1 MATSIKRGDPQ
12 SEKIKYIKGTFFVIR
27 PDETSKEPFWIAYA
41 LEDVPAKNKEVYVR
55 WLTVSDEDETEYKV
69 GPESSSSNIP
79 IESIIVTTTLKAN
92 SKQESSYRISKIEL
106 RRVITI
112 VENESSSEEE
122 EEEEESNGEEEKE
135 GSGSESE
142 ESESESEV
150 PAKKTKKQLV
160 DEQKKAIA
168 AGKKVQKEK
177 EKEKEKEKAK
187 KLKEKEK
194 EKAKAKK
201 QKEKEKEKAKK
212 LKEKEKEKEKE
223 KKRKIKEKSKKST
236 KQEDTENDSESESE
250 SESSSSESEKEE
262 SSKKSS
268 SKKKTTTKEK
278 SKPTKKSKKQE
289 TEDEEESASDESS
302 DEDEKSSSD
311 EDEGEKKSS
320 SSSKKSS
327 SAANGTP
334 QEIKPIVKKSTGK
347 RKKNEDSD
355 ASSGDEEEEEEDKTT
370 TKKSKGKG
378 GESKKVVKEKVT
390 KVAKPTKAS
399 IKAQTK
405 KGNPNPAITVLEV
418 DPGFEWA
425 KTATTLSGFCCSIC
439 RSREASKAIIENN
452 IPLLKEIIKENRFNS
467 LLSNWSSGLEK
478 SPLHYAIINNNLEAI
493 ELIYKDAKDET
504 KLRPSLPNF
513 DKASTGTYSKYTY
526 GHNVRALT
534 QSRGGKEG
542 DEAFLHDSN
551 NYQEHELT
559 LEVQQTNIIQLIF
572 SNSCVKMT
580 TIQELFKLDP
590 TLNDNVSYNIYY
602 AVRAGNLEVSE
613 HFVKDLFKRGGFG
626 FNNLHSQALS
636 VDGNEEFLP
645 FKSVSVT
652 KKPNFGNV
660 TPIHF
665 AAINPK
671 GKYLKQLLD
680 VLSEPS
686 RPDHNSFRP
695 LHYAAACTSPVNV
708 QLLTSK
714 GVELNDLNSLGMT
727 PLMIAS
733 QLGRVQNIKALVKAS
748 KERQIVNFVKFKNK
762 KLQDALHFAAE
773 AGQLGS
779 IRTLLEEGAD
789 IDVFEKGT
797 KYTALMKASIMGHF
811 DAVKILVEEGKADV
825 EKKDKF
831 KRTALV
837 LAAINGHIKI
847 VSFLLHYNA
856 SFKVIDSSKNSIL
869 HFTAA
874 YGWIDIIR
882 YLVEQFQA
890 PINEFNDWK
899 TTPLSVAIRKGHF
912 QCTKYLLDKDA
923 DANVTDENNRS
934 ILLQSLVNSS
944 LSMALM
950 ENIKYLIVQGK
961 ANVNHQDK
969 DLNGVLHVLSLA
981 EIELPGEVK
990 TKQPAYYWGG
1000 QPKPVED
1007 PVKAEKRLQD
1017 QLKIVQEIA
1026 NYLISKGATVNSKNK
1041 DGCTPLMLAFQ
1052 EKNIPIIIYL
1062 LGRSDVSLVGTY
1074 SSTKSNILHEIMKL
1088 DDSLHFSKI
1097 TDLLLK
1103 SKDLKT
1109 IINQYNK
1116 EHLTPLMSIIKNF
1129 KSGTTEKNEKFFKF
1143 LRSLISNA
1151 KPDLSLVEEKLVID
1165 ADSMDE
1171 SDDHHNTSNISH
1183 NSDDDNSDN
1192 GSDDD
1197 DDDDDDD
1204 NDSDDDNND
1213 DNNSDNED
1221 HDQKKEDKELILK
1234 RSVLHFAVQTG
1245 SLNIVQILLEF
1256 KPKDIDQ
1263 LNVYSETALHN
1274 AIDGNH
1280 FQIASLLVDSGANV
1294 KISNS
1299 FERSP
1304 LHLACAKMNFPLI
1317 KKLASKGSPINKQD
1331 FKGLTP
1337 LMIACQNKGNISD
1350 EALEGEDNPISIL
1363 LQNGADPKIVDSKKR
1378 NALHYSINA
1387 SGADTNS
1394 SFEIEDLLIKH
1405 KAPLNEVDYLGRTP
1419 LHYAFIKIGSRFIDN
1434 GTSYDPVQVVS
1445 SLCSFET
1452 IQIDKPDKFGRSPL
1466 FYACQHGSTVSA
1478 LLLIQ
1483 RKADINRV
1491 DEDGNTPLAI
1501 TLLFKHPDC
1510 AINVIQKGANVKG
1523 TLTRFNYK
1531 ITKTET
1537 PWKTET
1543 TTTTPST
1550 TTPNG
1555 ATTTTTTTTVS
1566 ASTTAST
1573 NIHPTAPSVAAI
1585 PFNRGRIG
1593 RAQHSNASTQE
1604 PAIPHYKQ
1612 PMKIEYKVEKINVCK
1627 VGLFYHVVSNNWQ
1640 GVAYIML
1647 DSGLDNFSALHDA
1660 FKADKYQL
1668 ALTLLSKCRSAAEL
1682 SPLSPESKQ
1691 NLFHFIGMYPS
1702 SVANW
1707 SARVQQKLLSSGVS
1721 PNLTDSTGR
1730 TPLHYAA
1737 VSENVPFTQFLLT
1750 QKLNINQQDK
1760 EGNTPL
1766 SLALI
1771 KIKTPTPITTGTT
1784 QQQSTEDIIK
1794 NFVLP
1799 AEFKLLLTN
1808 LPNLELKFK
1817 YEENEITP
1825 LIYAINIKN
1834 IGLIGTLLNSK
1845 ANINTVDALG
1855 QPPLFHA
1862 VKTNKMDI
1870 VNLLLSKKPNMNIQD
1885 TDKKSVIHYVV
1896 NPTEYG
1902 SFENVTLLNLLSK
1915 QGSKIDLADIAGKTP
1930 LYYASLQDSGKM
1942 RDALIKLGAKK
1953 IPQETLPTREV
1964 STISNWSELNTVNYE
1979 QDYNKYIETKK
1990 ELMAASNKQLKP
2002 LVDPISRMQENSDV
2016 YVDSNGLIFDILMTK
2031 VDAKRGNW
2039 GENNFYKM
2047 QIIYNPGLDRYFL
2060 WNRWGRIG
2068 DIGQYQKTPFS
2079 KDEAVTEFCK
2089 IFKTKSGNAFNLDS
2103 MSNFQ
2108 KIEGRYHLVHI
2119 DRTDKT
2125 KKEILHPFVLSQY
2138 PKSQLPK
2145 ELYDVMAQFCNVESI
2160 SHQLKNLKIDTDIM
2174 PLGRISKDLI
2184 QKAIGVLGKLSEAV
2198 EQIRLIEEYE
2208 TNKRASSFTTNVGS
2222 GVSGSG
2228 GDSTSTAEKPEE
2240 PNFPPLNDVKES
2252 LIKLSNEFYELIP
2265 HSNFSTERMVIL
2277 KNAKEITAKTTLL
2290 QNLDELETVSK
2301 ILIAAHQNTT
2311 MHPYDYCF
2319 KALGASLEKLDANSP
2334 EFGILKKYSENTGC
2348 TNKIVNIF
2356 KLQRKGEVE
2365 RFQAHKNLKNHFLLW
2380 HGSLTTNYL
2389 SILSQGLKIAP
2400 PEAPVTGYMF
2410 GKGIYFSDMFRKSIN
2425 YCGGWNGPSTNSF
2438 LLLSEVALGT
2448 MKEFKSAHYM
2458 ESPETGTNST
2468 KGVGKTGPNFD
2479 DSIILNNGVAIP
2491 LSPPEQVKG
2500 DTSDYHLE
2508 MNEYIVYDVSQIRM
2522 RYLVEVSNN

>member
-1 MATSIKRGDPQ
+1 MATTIKRGDPQ

-27 PDETSKEPFWIAYA
+27 PDETAKEPFWIAYA

-55 WLTVSDEDETEYKV
+55 WLTVSNEDETEYKV
-69 GPESSSSNIP
+69 GPETSSSNIP
-79 IESIIVTTTLKAN
+79 IESIIVTTTLKSN
-92 SKQESSYRISKIEL
+92 SKQESSYRISKAEL
-106 RRVITI
+106 KRVNTI

-122 EEEEESNGEEEKE
+122 EEEEGEEEGEEQEEKE
-135 GSGSESE
+135 ESGEESS
-142 ESESESEV
+142 SESESEQES
-150 PAKKTKKQLV
+150 KKTKKQLAK
-160 DEQKKAIA
+160 EQKKSIA
-168 AGKKVQKEK
+168 AAKKLEK

-194 EKAKAKK
+194 EKAKKQKEKEKEKEKAKK
-201 QKEKEKEKAKK
+201 QKEKEKEKKK
-212 LKEKEKEKEKE
+212 KVVES
-223 KKRKIKEKSKKST
+223 KKPKKSKK
-236 KQEDTENDSESESE
+236 QGDTENESESE
-250 SESSSSESEKEE
+250 SDSSSESEKEE
-262 SSKKSS
+262 SSKK
-268 SKKKTTTKEK
+268 KTTKEK
-278 SKPTKKSKKQE
+278 SKSTTKKSKKQE
-289 TEDEEESASDESS
+289 TEDEEESGGDESS
-302 DEDEKSSSD
+302 EDEKSSS
-311 EDEGEKKSS
+311 EEEEEK
-320 SSSKKSS
+320 SSKKKKSTND
-327 SAANGTP
+327 A
-334 QEIKPIVKKSTGK
+334 QEIKSIVKKLTGK
-347 RKKNEDSD
+347 RKKDD
-355 ASSGDEEEEEEDKTT
+355 DTDTSSGEEEEEEEEEDDDGHISK
-370 TKKSKGKG
+370 KKSKVKG
-378 GESKKVVKEKVT
+378 GVPKKVTNQKVP
-390 KVAKPTKAS
+390 KKPTKAS

-425 KTATTLSGFCCSIC
+425 KKATTLSDFCCSIC

-452 IPLLKEIIKENRFNS
+452 IPLLKEIIKENRYNS

-478 SPLHYAIINNNLEAI
+478 SPLDYAILNNNLEAI
-493 ELIYKDAKDET
+493 GLILKDAKDET
-504 KLRPSLPNF
+504 KVRPSLPNF
-513 DKASTGTYSKYTY
+513 EKASTGTYSKYTY

-551 NYQEHELT
+551 NYEEHELR
-559 LEVQQTNIIQLIF
+559 LDSQESNLLQFIF
-572 SNSCVKMT
+572 SNSCIKMS
-580 TIQELFKLDP
+580 TIQELFRLVP

-602 AVRAGNLEVSE
+602 AVRAGNLEVSD
-613 HFVKDLFKRGGFG
+613 HFIKDLFKRGGFG

-636 VDGNEEFLP
+636 VDGTEDFPP

-652 KKPNFGNV
+652 KKPNLGTV

-695 LHYAAACTSPVNV
+695 LHYAAACTSPVNI

-733 QLGRVQNIKALVKAS
+733 QLGRVQNIKALIKAA
-748 KERQIVNFVKFKNK
+748 KDRQIANFVKFKNK

-789 IDVFEKGT
+789 VDVLDKGT
-797 KYTALMKASIMGHF
+797 RYSALMKASIMGHF

-856 SFKVIDSSKNSIL
+856 SLKVIDSSKNSIL

-874 YGWIDIIR
+874 YGWTDIIR

-912 QCTKYLLDKDA
+912 QCTKFLLDNDA

-981 EIELPGEVK
+981 DIELPGEPHE
-990 TKQPAYYWGG
+990 KQPVHYWGHI
-1000 QPKPVED
+1000 PKPSED
-1007 PVKAEKRLQD
+1007 PIKAEKKLQD
-1017 QLKIVQEIA
+1017 QLKIVEEIG
-1026 NYLISKGATVNSKNK
+1026 NYLISKGASVNGKNK

-1062 LGRSDVSLVGTY
+1062 LGKSDVSLVGTY
-1074 SSTKSNILHEIMKL
+1074 ASTKSNILHDIMKL
-1088 DDSLHFSKI
+1088 YDSIHFSKI
-1097 TDLLLK
+1097 TNLLLK

-1116 EHLTPLMSIIKNF
+1116 EHLTPLMSIIKSF
-1129 KSGTTEKNEKFFKF
+1129 KSDSTEKNKKFFDF

-1151 KPDLSLVEEKLVID
+1151 EPDLSLVEEKLVINGD
-1165 ADSMDE
+1165 AMDE
-1171 SDDHHNTSNISH
+1171 SDDHHNTSNVSSQH
-1183 NSDDDNSDN
+1183 SDSDESDLGSGDEDEDEDEEYNSDTDDN
-1192 GSDDD
+1192 G
-1197 DDDDDDD
+1197 
-1204 NDSDDDNND
+1204 
-1213 DNNSDNED
+1213 ED
-1221 HDQKKEDKELILK
+1221 GENKKESKELILK
-1234 RSVLHFAVQTG
+1234 RSALHFAVQTG

-1263 LNVYSETALHN
+1263 LNVFNETALHN

-1280 FQIASLLVDSGANV
+1280 FLIASLLVDSGANV

-1331 FKGLTP
+1331 FRGLTP

-1350 EALEGEDNPISIL
+1350 EALEGEENPISIL

-1378 NALHYSINA
+1378 TALHYSINA

-1445 SLCSFET
+1445 SLCSFES
-1452 IQIDKPDKFGRSPL
+1452 ILIDKPDKFGRSPL
-1466 FYACQHGSTVSA
+1466 FYACQHGSTVSS

-1523 TLTRFNYK
+1523 TLTKFNYK
-1531 ITKTET
+1531 ISKTET
-1537 PWKTET
+1537 PFK
-1543 TTTTPST
+1543 SS
-1550 TTPNG
+1550 TPNG
-1555 ATTTTTTTTVS
+1555 ATTTFITTPTTSSTTTSTSTSNFLPPAVAFGAIS
-1566 ASTTAST
+1566 KFRVASKSRQSIPASPATA
-1573 NIHPTAPSVAAI
+1573 
-1585 PFNRGRIG
+1585 
-1593 RAQHSNASTQE
+1593 QE
-1604 PAIPHYKQ
+1604 PVIPHYKQ
-1612 PMKIEYKVEKINVCK
+1612 PMKVEYKVEKINVSK

-1668 ALTLLSKCRSAAEL
+1668 ALTLLSKCRSGAEL

-1737 VSENVPFTQFLLT
+1737 ISENVPFTQFLFS

-1760 EGNTPL
+1760 EGYTPL

-1771 KIKTPTPITTGTT
+1771 KIKTPTPETGGN
-1784 QQQSTEDIIK
+1784 QPSTEDIIK
-1794 NFVLP
+1794 NFILP
-1799 AEFKLLLTN
+1799 AEVQLLLTG

-1862 VKTNKMDI
+1862 VKTNKMNI
-1870 VNLLLSKKPNMNIQD
+1870 VNLILSKKPNMNIQD
-1885 TDKKSVIHYVV
+1885 SDKKSVIHYVV

-1915 QGSKIDLADIAGKTP
+1915 QGSKIDLTDIAGKTP

-1942 RDALIKLGAKK
+1942 KEALIKLGAKK

-1964 STISNWSELNTVNYE
+1964 STISNWSEITTVNYE
-1979 QDYNKYIETKK
+1979 QDYNKYIESKK

-2002 LVDPISRMQENSDV
+2002 AVDPISRMQENSEV

-2068 DIGQYQKTPFS
+2068 DVGQYQKTPFS
-2079 KDEAVTEFCK
+2079 KDEAVAEFGK
-2089 IFKTKSGNAFNLDS
+2089 IFKTKSGNVFNLDS
-2103 MSNFQ
+2103 MTNFQ

-2119 DRTDKT
+2119 DRTDKS

-2145 ELYDVMAQFCNVESI
+2145 ELFDVMAQFCNVESI
-2160 SHQLKNLKIDTDIM
+2160 SQQLKSLRIDTDVM

-2184 QKAIGVLGKLSEAV
+2184 QKAISVLGKLSEAV
-2198 EQIRLIEEYE
+2198 EQIRLIEEHE
-2208 TNKRASSFTTNVGS
+2208 ANKNASSFTAANG
-2222 GVSGSG
+2222 GG
-2228 GDSTSTAEKPEE
+2228 GDSTSTTDKPEE
-2240 PNFPPLNDVKES
+2240 PNLPPLNDVKES

-2265 HSNFSTERMVIL
+2265 HSNFSTDRMIIL
-2277 KNAKEITAKTTLL
+2277 SNAKEITAKTNLL

-2319 KALGASLEKLDANSP
+2319 KALGASLDKLDANSP
-2334 EFGILKKYSENTGC
+2334 EFGILKRYSENTGC
-2348 TNKIVNIF
+2348 SKKIVNIF

-2410 GKGIYFSDMFRKSIN
+2410 GKGVYFSDMFRKSIN
-2425 YCGGWNGPSTNSF
+2425 YCGGWESSSNSF

-2448 MKEFKSAHYM
+2448 MKEFKGAHYM

-2468 KGVGKTGPNFD
+2468 KGVGKVGPNFD

-2500 DTSDYHLE
+2500 DISDYHLE

-2522 RYLVEVSNN
+2522 RYLVEVSN